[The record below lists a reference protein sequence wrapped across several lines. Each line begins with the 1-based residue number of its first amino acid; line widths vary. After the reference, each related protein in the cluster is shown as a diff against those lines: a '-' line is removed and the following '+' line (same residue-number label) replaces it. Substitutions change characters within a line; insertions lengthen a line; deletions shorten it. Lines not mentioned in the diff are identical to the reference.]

1 MPRLTLVRHA
11 TLLIEIAGRTLL
23 VDPMLDDM
31 EAQPSVPGTINPQ
44 RYPLVPLPEDAHE
57 IVARADA
64 AVITHRHVDHLDG
77 TAIDALLARGITIF
91 CQPPDEEPLRDLGFR
106 DIRPVQDVVE
116 WGGITLT
123 RTEGRHGK
131 GELADLMA
139 PVSGYVLRAGGH
151 SVYVAGDTVWCD
163 EVRQAVTDHR
173 PTVVVVNAGEA
184 RMTEGDPITMDAS
197 DVIAVARHATGSV
210 VAVHMEALNHCV
222 LTRKALDAE
231 VRDAG
236 VNVLIPADGETLS
249 FGTV

>member
-11 TLLIEIAGRTLL
+11 TLLVELAGRTLL

-31 EAQPSVPGTINPQ
+31 EAQPPVPGTANPQ
-44 RYPLVPLPEDAHE
+44 RYPLVPLPQDAQE
-57 IVARADA
+57 IVGRAEA

-77 TAIDALLARGITIF
+77 TAIDALLARGIPIF
-91 CQPPDEEPLRDLGFR
+91 CQPPDEEPLRELGFR
-106 DIRPVQDVVE
+106 DVQPVHDVVE
-116 WGGITLT
+116 WHGITLT
-123 RTEGRHGK
+123 RTEGCHGT

-139 PVSGYVLRAGGH
+139 PVSGYVLAAGDDRI
-151 SVYVAGDTVWCD
+151 YVAGDTVWCD
-163 EVRQAVTDHR
+163 EVRQAVTDHE

-197 DVIAVARHATGSV
+197 DVIAVARQATGSV

-222 LTRKALDAE
+222 LTRKALAIE

-236 VNVLIPADGETLS
+236 VDVLIPADGETLS
-249 FGTV
+249 FGAG